1 MHYKSDPG
9 GFPQRKASDIP
20 SVTGVQMRE
29 IQRSAQEEFGID
41 ILQITENAGRA
52 TATLALAILGGKGKG
67 QRIVVLAG
75 GGNKGS
81 TGLCAA
87 RHLSNWGCV
96 VEPVFGEVE
105 AEMSLPARRQ
115 FQILRQSGIV
125 EPRDAENS
133 EVTIEDHLQRADLVI
148 DALVGYGHAGPVT
161 GISGALIELAM
172 GSGKLILAVDV
183 PSGLNATTCEPTGI
197 AVRANTT
204 LMLDLAKTGLVDPRS
219 RPYAGQLYLA
229 DLGIPHNVSERFGVR
244 TNGLYSEG
252 PIVRVR
258 R

>member
-1 MHYKSDPG
+1 MYFKSDPG
-9 GFPQRKASDIP
+9 GFPQRKASEIP

-29 IQRSAQEEFGID
+29 IQRAAQEDFGLD

-52 TATLALAILGGKGKG
+52 TATLALAMLGGKGKG
-67 QRIVVLAG
+67 QRVVVLAG

-81 TGLCAA
+81 AGLCAV

-105 AEMSLPARRQ
+105 SEMSIAARRQ
-115 FQILRQSGIV
+115 LQILRQAGIM

-133 EVTIEDHLQRADLVI
+133 EVAVEDHLVRADLVV
-148 DALVGYGHAGPVT
+148 DALVGYGKTGPVT
-161 GISGALIELAM
+161 GIAGALIELA
-172 GSGKLILAVDV
+172 SHSTKHILAVDV
-183 PSGLNATTCEPTGI
+183 PSGFNATTCEPTGI
-197 AVRANTT
+197 TVKANTT
-204 LMLDLAKTGLVDPRS
+204 LMLDLAKKGLIDPRS
-219 RPYAGQLYLA
+219 RPYAGDLYLA
-229 DLGIPHNVSERFGVR
+229 DLGIPHNVSERFGIR
-244 TNGLYSEG
+244 INGLYSEG

>member
-1 MHYKSDPG
+1 MHCKSDPG
-9 GFPQRKASDIP
+9 GFPTRKASEIP

-29 IQRSAQEEFGID
+29 IQRAAQEDFGLD

-52 TATLALAILGGKGKG
+52 TATIALAMLGGKGRG

-81 TGLCAA
+81 AGLCAV

-105 AEMSLPARRQ
+105 TEMSIASRRQ
-115 FQILRQSGIV
+115 LSILRQSGIV

-133 EVTIEDHLQRADLVI
+133 EVAVEDHLERADLVI
-148 DALVGYGHAGPVT
+148 DALVGYGHAGPVS
-161 GISGALIELAM
+161 GMAGALIELAV
-172 GSGKLILAVDV
+172 GAGKHILAVDV
-183 PSGLNATTCEPTGI
+183 PSGFNATTCEATGT
-197 AVRANTT
+197 AVKASTT
-204 LMLDLAKTGLVDPRS
+204 LMLDLAKKGLIDPRS
-219 RPYAGQLYLA
+219 RPYAGELYLA
-229 DLGIPHNVSERFGVR
+229 DLGVPHNVPERFGIRVD
-244 TNGLYSEG
+244 GLYSEG